1 MRTTKFFIA
10 FVMMVTIGPLV
21 FGQGKKSTG
30 DAYFFQYEYQQ
41 AIQAYEEEMLENE
54 LTPLQNF
61 NLADSYFKTNNFEK
75 ASSIYFDLFKQDSL
89 MGNHHFNK
97 MLQSFSKVGDNN
109 RVMAIMETKSAQL
122 GQDMLE
128 NAEFNIELLNSN
140 PDGGSEFEIFNLESN
155 SPQTDFSP
163 AFYNKEKLLFS
174 SGRPQEKK
182 KNYAPMSEAYLDI
195 YVGRINSDKQ
205 VLNPNPFDGI
215 AKSDYHKATP
225 YYSEA
230 LNSVLYVLSNTENG
244 DLKFDDNGKNTLAM
258 GMQNIDGPFN
268 MILSDLSTS
277 FYYPFYDENTG
288 RLYFAANFDDGYGG
302 TDIYYI
308 YTNNGQVM
316 SAPVN
321 LGPRINSP
329 GNEIAPYMF
338 DNSLYFASDVFYGLG
353 GMDIYR
359 STIEDQDSY
368 GIPVNLGAKVN
379 SPKDDFGFII
389 RDDGEGFLGYFTS
402 NRDGGKGKDD
412 IYGFKVSEKQKPG
425 LKTITL
431 QGAITKSDSNIT
443 GVEKAMV
450 RLSDIKGNLI
460 KETYTNEEGMY
471 RIEVPWVENVVL
483 LIKKERHSIYT
494 ERLQFLTGPD
504 QETNFKVDVNLAYY
518 NDLVEEKEGQKVV
531 KLKKFSFDKNK
542 KTINDN
548 IAKELD
554 KVVDFVK
561 SFPRVQLRIETYTD
575 SRGGSSANFKLT
587 QARSDA
593 IKKYL
598 IKKGVSRSNILYS
611 MGFGEQKLL
620 NKCKNGVFCIEK
632 MHQKNQRSLI
642 VVLNDNL
649 LFK

>member
-215 AKSDYHKATP
+215 
-225 YYSEA
+225 
-230 LNSVLYVLSNTENG
+230 
-244 DLKFDDNGKNTLAM
+244 
-258 GMQNIDGPFN
+258 
-268 MILSDLSTS
+268 S

-379 SPKDDFGFII
+379 SPKDDFG
-389 RDDGEGFLGYFTS
+389 
-402 NRDGGKGKDD
+402 
-412 IYGFKVSEKQKPG
+412 
-425 LKTITL
+425 
-431 QGAITKSDSNIT
+431 
-443 GVEKAMV
+443 
-450 RLSDIKGNLI
+450 
-460 KETYTNEEGMY
+460 
-471 RIEVPWVENVVL
+471 
-483 LIKKERHSIYT
+483 
-494 ERLQFLTGPD
+494 
-504 QETNFKVDVNLAYY
+504 
-518 NDLVEEKEGQKVV
+518 
-531 KLKKFSFDKNK
+531 
-542 KTINDN
+542 
-548 IAKELD
+548 
-554 KVVDFVK
+554 
-561 SFPRVQLRIETYTD
+561 
-575 SRGGSSANFKLT
+575 
-587 QARSDA
+587 
-593 IKKYL
+593 
-598 IKKGVSRSNILYS
+598 
-611 MGFGEQKLL
+611 
-620 NKCKNGVFCIEK
+620 
-632 MHQKNQRSLI
+632 
-642 VVLNDNL
+642 
-649 LFK
+649 